1 MFRFILLDFASIF
14 DEAPSI
20 TTFLSKTN
28 NRFKVFVFLIALL
41 DDRAE
46 LLMSSCLLNLS
57 TSYIIITER
66 NCDLIYRTDKCYIQL
81 SFTSKCIACK
91 HFIS

>member
-28 NRFKVFVFLIALL
+28 NRFKVFIFLIALL

-46 LLMSSCLLNLS
+46 FLMSSCLLNLS
-57 TSYIIITER
+57 TSYVVLAVFQIFLQFVTYDIPGFV
-66 NCDLIYRTDKCYIQL
+66 QL
-81 SFTSKCIACK
+81 LEACLG
-91 HFIS
+91 